1 MFKKTRV
8 STAAALLAGG
18 LLPTLLVP
26 AMAQSTGTT
35 VEKVETVV
43 VTGSRIVRPNLTS
56 STPVLAISA
65 ETMSNLGMENFADM
79 ATQLP
84 QFSPAF
90 GSSRTQSTF
99 SGVES
104 SGLNNANLRNLGANR
119 SLVLINGRRVPGG
132 TSTDTAVDF
141 NSIPTANIERIEVIT
156 GGASAIYG
164 ADAMGGVINIIT
176 KKNFDGIELNVSYG
190 ESDKGDNKN
199 PSASLLMG
207 GKFGDAGRA
216 TLTFQFDKQGQ
227 VSCADREFCKDDF
240 FWTVPDNPIF
250 GPSARSGVGAN
261 GRFFIENAAAQTS
274 ASYTRRGSSFTNAT
288 GGLIPF
294 ATATDGY
301 NRNGQRDLAIPTKRV
316 LVAGEAEYK
325 VNKNVTAF
333 GEFNFANTSIASR
346 FEGHPFQSSSDLYAG
361 LEASIPVN
369 NPFMPAAL
377 RNAMI
382 AAGDTQ
388 MTWWQRF
395 SDETMGGNRGA
406 TSERTMYRTV
416 VGIKGEL
423 DTLAGFGNDWR
434 WELSST
440 FGRTRVNLG
449 TEGSVGRAQLYNG
462 LRVSE
467 TAPGSGVYQ
476 CSDVAARGNGCVPIN
491 PFAPYTQAMKDY
503 LMVDTRSTGQS
514 SMNDTIASL
523 SGSVFKLPAGDV
535 RVAVGGQQRSLSGYM
550 DHDTQINLG
559 NVTGNQIGD
568 TDYVKIKTKEVFAEI
583 LVPVLADKPFINS
596 LNLEGAARHSS
607 SGGKTYDTWKL
618 GGDWEP
624 VGGLRFRAM
633 KARAV
638 RTPVPG
644 ELSGIGQTFGVI
656 NDPCTA
662 TRRNLN
668 AVRAANC
675 ATDGIPGNYAP
686 AQSIEQSVEGFS
698 GGNANLNP
706 EKGTTWTYGFVFQ
719 PNMVKGLSIA
729 VDRFEIRVQD
739 MIKAISRQ
747 EAVNLCYDTTTRAY
761 CDVVTR
767 GTHPLAPGAN
777 YVLRSVNEQL
787 KNVASMDIKGV
798 DIDVRY
804 GFKTGR
810 FGDFDLSAIATIYDK
825 ASLLG
830 YAGGPT
836 IDLLGQ
842 AGGSTTDQGYIK
854 FTANGSV
861 GWKLGAFK
869 ANWNIRH
876 IGKADMAPGTTEEG
890 FPKIAAHT
898 YHNVRVGYAL
908 NKGTELYAGVTNLF
922 DKKPPLFA
930 SGTAGTQA
938 LDTIPGY
945 YDVFGRSFFVGMN
958 AKF

>member
-56 STPVLAISA
+56 STPVLAISS
-65 ETMSNLGMENFADM
+65 ETMTNLGMENFADM

-104 SGLNNANLRNLGANR
+104 SGLNNANLRNLGASR

-141 NSIPTANIERIEVIT
+141 NSIPTANIDRIEVIT

-176 KKNFDGIELNVSYG
+176 KRNFEGIELGVSYG
-190 ESDKGDNKN
+190 VADKGDNKN

-216 TLTFQFDKQGQ
+216 TLTLQFDKQGQ
-227 VSCADREFCKDDF
+227 VSCADRSFCSDDF
-240 FWTVPDNPIF
+240 FWGDPANPIF

-261 GRFFIENAAAQTS
+261 GRFFIDGVAGS
-274 ASYTRRGSSFTNAT
+274 FTRRNGSFTDAN
-288 GGLIPF
+288 GNLIPF
-294 ATATDGY
+294 ATAVDGY

-325 VNKNVTAF
+325 INKNITAF
-333 GEFNFANTSIASR
+333 GEFNFANTSVASK

-369 NPFMPAAL
+369 NPFMPAAM

-382 AAGDTQ
+382 AAGDTE

-395 SDETMGGNRGA
+395 SDETMGGHRGA

-416 VGIKGEL
+416 FGIKGEL
-423 DTLAGFGNDWR
+423 DTLAGLGNDWR
-434 WELSST
+434 WELSNT

-462 LRVSE
+462 LRVVE

-476 CSDVAARGNGCVPIN
+476 CADLAARGNGCVPIN

-503 LMVDTRSTGQS
+503 LMVDTRSTGQNS
-514 SMNDTIASL
+514 LNDTIATL
-523 SGSVFKLPAGDV
+523 SGSLFKLPAGDV
-535 RVAVGGQQRSLSGYM
+535 RTAIGAQYRSFSGYM

-568 TDYVKIKTKEVFAEI
+568 TDYIKTSTKEVFAEI

-596 LNLEGAARHSS
+596 LNVEGAYRRSES
-607 SGGKTYDTWKL
+607 NSKSYNTWKL

-624 VGGLRFRAM
+624 VSGLRFRAM

-644 ELSGIGQTFGVI
+644 ELSGIGQTFGVV

-662 TRRNLN
+662 ARRNQN
-668 AVRAANC
+668 PTRAANC
-675 ATDGIPGNYAP
+675 SADGVPANYTP
-686 AQSIEQSVEGFS
+686 AQAIEQSVEGFS

-719 PNMVKGLSIA
+719 PSMVKGLSIA

-739 MIKAISRQ
+739 MIKAVGRQ
-747 EAVNLCYDTTTRAY
+747 DAINLCYDTANRLLCGTK
-761 CDVVTR
+761 TR
-767 GTHPLAPGAN
+767 GTHPLLPGAN
-777 YVLRSVNEQL
+777 YVLRSVDEQL
-787 KNVASMDIKGV
+787 QNVAAMDIKGV
-798 DIDVRY
+798 DVDVRY
-804 GFKTGR
+804 AFKAGR

-825 ASLLG
+825 ATLAPF
-830 YAGGPT
+830 AGGET
-836 IDLLGQ
+836 LDLLGQ
-842 AGGSTTDQGYIK
+842 AGGSTTDQGFIK
-854 FTANGSV
+854 FSANANI
-861 GWKLGAFK
+861 GWKMGPFK
-869 ANWNIRH
+869 ANWNVRH
-876 IGKADMAPGTTEEG
+876 IGSADMDASSAVDG
-890 FPKIAAHT
+890 FPKIGAHT
-898 YHNVRVGYAL
+898 YHNVRGGYSL
-908 NKGTELYAGVTNLF
+908 NKNVELYAGITNLF
-922 DKKPPLFA
+922 DKKPPLFG
-930 SGTAGTQA
+930 SGRSGTQA

-945 YDVFGRSFFVGMN
+945 YDVFGRSYFVGMN